1 MTKKI
6 LSMMEYWPI
15 LMLGFAGVSS
25 GFAFY
30 HSMQN
35 LQIDVQEITNMLV
48 RKESIDLELQLRDT
62 VITDLKEKMNSLI
75 KNQEIINRDFEDDI
89 KYLHRN
95 TR

>member
-1 MTKKI
+1 
-6 LSMMEYWPI
+6 MMEYWPI

-95 TR
+95 TRQV